1 MFRNRYRRV
10 NVDQG
15 QLFIVHGRLY
25 CSAGVDAGMD
35 LSLYLLEGE
44 NQTFSEITCQVGYED
59 ISIFRKVFSYDA
71 RNYKKVPR
79 ASVRKVNA

>member
-1 MFRNRYRRV
+1 
-10 NVDQG
+10 
-15 QLFIVHGRLY
+15 
-25 CSAGVDAGMD
+25 MD